1 MTWKREELWC
11 YVMLS
16 IKLSIFAIPGAIV
29 FLFNMASN
37 RELLGGIVVEVSMP
51 LHNEGGCNRP

>member
-1 MTWKREELWC
+1 
-11 YVMLS
+11 MLS